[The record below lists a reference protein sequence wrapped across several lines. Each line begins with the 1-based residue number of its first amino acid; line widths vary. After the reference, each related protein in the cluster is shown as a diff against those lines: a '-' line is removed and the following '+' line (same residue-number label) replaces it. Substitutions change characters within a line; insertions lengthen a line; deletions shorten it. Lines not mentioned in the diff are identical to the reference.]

1 MARKIIYL
9 INPIAGAKEK
19 LSLRETL
26 VRKTSEQNIDFDIVF
41 SNPDGEYRFLVNKV
55 QVEKFTDVV
64 VCGGDG
70 TVNAVV
76 SALREIK
83 VNIGIIPMGSGN
95 GLAFAAKIPKQINR
109 ALAVIFRGKA
119 SFVDGFT
126 INDQFSYMLCG
137 IGFDALVAH
146 KFAEQK
152 KRGMQTYAKV
162 SAINY
167 FKAKPYLF
175 EIEVGGRSFST
186 EAFLICIANSNQ
198 FGNHVTIAPQARL
211 QDGLL
216 DIVIVNKMSKFT
228 LPFFV
233 IGQLAGMNTV
243 TPVSELPNK
252 KNVMY
257 FQTDSLSIHNRGLA
271 PLHIDGEPRDTTEKF
286 RIGVIKDC
294 FLLLQP

>member
-19 LSLRETL
+19 ITLKEIL
-26 VRKTSEQNIDFDIVF
+26 VRRTREQNIGFEIVF
-41 SNPDGEYRFLVNKV
+41 SHPDGEYPFLAEKIKT
-55 QVEKFTDVV
+55 EKFSDVV

-76 SALREIK
+76 AALKEIK

-95 GLAFAAKIPKQINR
+95 GLAFAAKIPKQIQR
-109 ALAVIFRGKA
+109 ALTIVFRGKA
-119 SFVDGFT
+119 SLVDGFT
-126 INDQFSYMLCG
+126 INDKFSCMLCG
-137 IGFDALVAH
+137 IGFDAQVAH
-146 KFAEQK
+146 QFAKQR
-152 KRGMQTYAKV
+152 KRGMQTYLKV

-167 FKAKPYLF
+167 FRAKPYFF
-175 EIEVGGRSFST
+175 EIEVNDRSFST
-186 EAFLICIANSNQ
+186 EAFLICVANSNQ

-216 DIVIVNKMSKFT
+216 DIVIVNKMNKFA
-228 LPFFV
+228 LPFSL
-233 IGQLAGMNTV
+233 IGQLTGMNAL
-243 TPVSELPNK
+243 TPVRELPNK
-252 KNVMY
+252 KNILY
-257 FQTDSLSIHNRGLA
+257 FQTDSLIIRNRGLA
-271 PLHIDGEPRDTTEKF
+271 PFHIDGEPRETTEEF

>member
-19 LSLRETL
+19 LSLKEIL
-26 VRKTSEQNIDFDIVF
+26 VRKTREQNIDFDIVF
-41 SNPDGEYRFLVNKV
+41 SNPVGEYRFLVNKV
-55 QVEKFTDVV
+55 KEEKFTDVV

-76 SALREIK
+76 AALKEIK

-95 GLAFAAKIPKQINR
+95 GLAFAAKIPKQIQK
-109 ALAVIFRGKA
+109 ALAVIFKGKA

-126 INDQFSYMLCG
+126 INGQFSCMLCG

-146 KFAEQK
+146 KFAKQK

-175 EIEVGGRSFST
+175 EIEVNGRSFST

-198 FGNHVTIAPQARL
+198 FGNHVTIAPQASL

-228 LPFFV
+228 LPFSV
-233 IGQLAGMNTV
+233 IGQLTGMNAV
-243 TPVSELPNK
+243 TPFSELPNK
-252 KNVMY
+252 KNIMY
-257 FQTDSLSIHNRGLA
+257 FQTDTLLIQNRGLA
-271 PLHIDGEPRDTTEKF
+271 PMHIDGEPRETTEKF
-286 RIGVIKDC
+286 RIEIIKDC